1 MFKKESKEGVRRRGD
16 FLMTTIPICR
26 HYGEKKVDLL
36 VTVPLTE
43 KRGGLNRTV
52 VSENP
57 TFQAVRVTHAWPA
70 SGR

>member
-1 MFKKESKEGVRRRGD
+1 
-16 FLMTTIPICR
+16 MTTIPICR